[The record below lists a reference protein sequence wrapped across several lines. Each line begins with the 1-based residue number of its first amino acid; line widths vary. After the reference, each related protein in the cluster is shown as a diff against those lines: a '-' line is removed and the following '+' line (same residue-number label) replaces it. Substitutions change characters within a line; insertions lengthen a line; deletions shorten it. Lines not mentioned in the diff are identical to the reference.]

1 MSFGFGFGSSLLSS
15 GRSCR
20 LANCDSNIQL
30 LKEDFSK
37 QKVGMEGRS
46 DQPILASLLALSAK
60 WKSTLFSPFYDLNE
74 AISESSKTQRSCFRM
89 AFPKLFVPVPD
100 RGRMCAARASSIW
113 RGRDIEHDALV
124 N

>member
-20 LANCDSNIQL
+20 LANCDFNIQL

-74 AISESSKTQRSCFRM
+74 AISES
-89 AFPKLFVPVPD
+89 PKLFVPVPD